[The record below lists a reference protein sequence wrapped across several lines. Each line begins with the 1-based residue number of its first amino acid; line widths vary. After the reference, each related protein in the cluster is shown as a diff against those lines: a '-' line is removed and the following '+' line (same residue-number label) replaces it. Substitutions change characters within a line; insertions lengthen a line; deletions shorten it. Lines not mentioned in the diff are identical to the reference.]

1 MKLTHISYEING
13 VSSRKSFAGG
23 RNAELVFGQRQLL
36 LRVE

>member
-1 MKLTHISYEING
+1 MKLTHVKLKASL
-13 VSSRKSFAGG
+13 SQKLR